1 MNQRKPRSLA
11 SRIFWLY
18 GLSIL
23 MAATISLVLLIRQE
37 FVQHIADSVKSA
49 KKMADLSLHSVSESA
64 LIGDFDTIHRTLKS
78 MVPDSPLRE
87 AVYQGATG
95 GTLQVGQKSESSA
108 PAWVVAV
115 VSSQLPDVTRE
126 VSIGGVKYGDLT
138 LRFDVNEI
146 ASNLWTLV
154 LKVLGLAFL
163 AVVVGLRLMHF
174 LLLRGLGK
182 LDLLQSYEKEILAG
196 SVNAELQFSEDTPL
210 EIRNTLE
217 VINRTADSLRV
228 QFGQRIE
235 SLMDSLILHKNAMD
249 EAAIVCELDT
259 EGRLTYA
266 NDSFVAAIGLSRETL
281 LNRRLV
287 DIGSINL
294 TAFDYWTPSPDIWH
308 GEVLFESANGQQ
320 RWLRRSIVPN
330 SGSDGQV
337 DRYICIDIDI
347 SEQKQSETDL
357 RDQVRRQKLI
367 TEFGGLALVTQDCSQ
382 LDSEVVQM
390 VCTGLQASHAA
401 LIVQPPG
408 DARQRV
414 VAVAG
419 WAQDWVGHSLPDQPP
434 GSNTSA
440 GPLLEVLRQAR
451 VLEVQ
456 AQAND
461 ESRLS
466 LVVADQRP
474 LEFTQSDQNFLRSL
488 LYVLDAALER
498 SRARELL
505 LYMAQFDGLTGL
517 PNRAMLLDRLEMAL
531 QTVRRDGTR
540 LGVMYVDFDRF
551 KLVNDTLGH
560 QAGDMLLVQA
570 AQRMTACLRAGDTVA
585 RLSGDEFVILLSEL
599 NETADA
605 GLVGRKVLAQLNQP
619 FYLQGQEAFISASVG
634 ASVYPEDGQDAPT
647 LLRHADQAMY
657 YAKEMGR
664 NAFHYYDKEMGQRIS
679 GLQMLEKQLQGAL
692 ERQEFF
698 LLYQPKVS
706 LRHGGI
712 SGFEALLRWRHPQ
725 RGVVGPDEFVSVLEE
740 TGMIVLVG
748 EWVLRRVAE
757 QVVNWQA
764 EGLTVPRVAINLSAR
779 QFSSEQLE
787 ATVEDVLRQS
797 RVDPKLLEFELTESM
812 LMQDPDAALEMIEKF
827 HRYGLSFSIDD
838 FGTGYSS
845 LSLLNRFPLDAIKID
860 RSFVRNMAQDAGNA
874 AITRGIITLAHSLQ
888 LKVVAEGV
896 ETLDQLNMLSDWAC
910 DEIQGY
916 YFSEPVT
923 AADCAAMLTAKK
935 RLVRPLQLEPV
946 ASIEYLI

>member
-1 MNQRKPRSLA
+1 MKFRKPRSLA

-23 MAATISLVLLIRQE
+23 MAASISLVLLIRQE
-37 FVQHIADSVKSA
+37 FVQHIADSAQSA

-87 AVYQGATG
+87 AVYQGAKG
-95 GTLQVGQKSESSA
+95 GTLQAGQKSETSA
-108 PAWVVAV
+108 PDWVVAV

-154 LKVLGLAFL
+154 LKVLGLAVL

-182 LDLLQSYEKEILAG
+182 LDLLQTYEKEILAG
-196 SVNAELQFSEDTPL
+196 SVNAELQFTEDTPL

-217 VINRTADSLRV
+217 VINRTAGSLRV

-266 NDSFVAAIGLSRETL
+266 NDSFVEAIGLSRETL
-281 LNRRLV
+281 LSRRLV

-308 GEVLFESANGQQ
+308 GEVFFESASGQQ

-347 SEQKQSETDL
+347 SEQKKSETDL

-367 TEFGGLALVTQDCSQ
+367 TEFGGLALVAQDCSE
-382 LDSEVVQM
+382 LHSEVVQM

-401 LIVQPPG
+401 LIVQAPG
-408 DARQRV
+408 DAHQRV

-419 WAQDWVGHSLPDQPP
+419 WAQDWVGHSLPAQAP
-434 GSNTSA
+434 GSDTSV

-451 VLEVQ
+451 VLEVH

-461 ESRLS
+461 ASRLS

-474 LEFTQSDQNFLRSL
+474 LEFAQADQNYLRSL
-488 LYVLDAALER
+488 LYVLDAAFER

-505 LYMAQFDGLTGL
+505 LYMAQFDALTGL

-540 LGVMYVDFDRF
+540 LGVMFVDFDRF

-560 QAGDMLLVQA
+560 EAGDMLLVQA
-570 AQRMTACLRAGDTVA
+570 AQHRLFACGRYRGPAVGRRVRHLVVRAQGNRGCRSGRAQSAGATEPALLSAGARGFHFCQCGRFGLPRRRAG
-585 RLSGDEFVILLSEL
+585 RPH
-599 NETADA
+599 TA
-605 GLVGRKVLAQLNQP
+605 
-619 FYLQGQEAFISASVG
+619 S
-634 ASVYPEDGQDAPT
+634 
-647 LLRHADQAMY
+647 
-657 YAKEMGR
+657 
-664 NAFHYYDKEMGQRIS
+664 QRRP
-679 GLQMLEKQLQGAL
+679 G
-692 ERQEFF
+692 
-698 LLYQPKVS
+698 
-706 LRHGGI
+706 H
-712 SGFEALLRWRHPQ
+712 
-725 RGVVGPDEFVSVLEE
+725 
-740 TGMIVLVG
+740 
-748 EWVLRRVAE
+748 
-757 QVVNWQA
+757 
-764 EGLTVPRVAINLSAR
+764 
-779 QFSSEQLE
+779 
-787 ATVEDVLRQS
+787 VLRQGDGPQ
-797 RVDPKLLEFELTESM
+797 RV
-812 LMQDPDAALEMIEKF
+812 
-827 HRYGLSFSIDD
+827 
-838 FGTGYSS
+838 
-845 LSLLNRFPLDAIKID
+845 SLL
-860 RSFVRNMAQDAGNA
+860 
-874 AITRGIITLAHSLQ
+874 
-888 LKVVAEGV
+888 
-896 ETLDQLNMLSDWAC
+896 
-910 DEIQGY
+910 
-916 YFSEPVT
+916 
-923 AADCAAMLTAKK
+923 
-935 RLVRPLQLEPV
+935 
-946 ASIEYLI
+946 